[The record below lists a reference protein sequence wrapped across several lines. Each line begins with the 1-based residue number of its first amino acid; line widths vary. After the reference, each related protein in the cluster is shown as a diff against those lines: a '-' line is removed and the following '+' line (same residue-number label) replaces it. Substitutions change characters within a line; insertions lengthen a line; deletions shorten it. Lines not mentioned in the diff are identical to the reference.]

1 MIIGIGKLIYDI
13 IFWHFSIK
21 GSTIVALMTAIQAFL
36 FGLLAELIVKIS
48 KK

>member
-1 MIIGIGKLIYDI
+1 YDI
-13 IFWHFSIK
+13 IYWHFSVK
-21 GSTIVALMTAIQAFL
+21 GSTIVALMVAIQVFV